1 MPRQGRGPP
10 EAAEEGRELAP
21 WGGGAES
28 TTQVTPEPTRQLCL
42 ACVADRWGPAAVGS
56 QGSNLSESS
65 SQAPVLLKL
74 GPWR

>member
-10 EAAEEGRELAP
+10 EVAEEGRELAP

-42 ACVADRWGPAAVGS
+42 ACVADRWGPAVGS
-56 QGSNLSESS
+56 QGSNRSESS